1 MIPNGVGVGGNDLLT
16 FLHYGMDREC
26 TWMDHIAG
34 GTLGSLIA
42 KGEDEYEASG
52 RNTRELKLGSSIMK
66 CLTFTIRR
74 SRVYG

>member
-26 TWMDHIAG
+26 TLKDHIAG

-42 KGEDEYEASG
+42 KEEDEYGAFG
-52 RNTRELKLGSSIMK
+52 QNTAEN
-66 CLTFTIRR
+66 
-74 SRVYG
+74 